1 MFYVLMLRENV
12 KEPYHTLQHPE
23 VEYTPA
29 VREEIRLEK
38 IMDTRDMQL
47 RDEMAHP
54 RKSNSRDGLP
64 GRQRGNAKR
73 RSEPSNQSSL
83 KTLGCKNVNTVLT

>member
-1 MFYVLMLRENV
+1 MEERNVKPSIQRPFEILEQVSKVLNRLALPPVRSRVQDVFHISMLRENV
-12 KEPYHTLQHPE
+12 KEPYHTPQHPE

-38 IMDTRDMQL
+38 IMDARDMQL

-54 RKSNSRDGLP
+54 
-64 GRQRGNAKR
+64 
-73 RSEPSNQSSL
+73 
-83 KTLGCKNVNTVLT
+83 

>member
-38 IMDTRDMQL
+38 IMDARDMQL
-47 RDEMAHP
+47 RMRWLTYESQIAVMDYQEGNVGT
-54 RKSNSRDGLP
+54 R
-64 GRQRGNAKR
+64 RGD
-73 RSEPSNQSSL
+73 PSQA
-83 KTLGCKNVNTVLT
+83 TRVV

>member
-1 MFYVLMLRENV
+1 MLNPRFKRPFEILEQVSKVLNRLVLPSVRSGVHNMFYVLMLRENV

-23 VEYTPA
+23 VKYTPA

-38 IMDTRDMQL
+38 IMDARDMQL

-54 RKSNSRDGLP
+54 
-64 GRQRGNAKR
+64 
-73 RSEPSNQSSL
+73 
-83 KTLGCKNVNTVLT
+83 

>member
-12 KEPYHTLQHPE
+12 KEPYHTPQHPE

-29 VREEIRLEK
+29 VREEIQLEK
-38 IMDTRDMQL
+38 IMDARDMQL

-54 RKSNSRDGLP
+54 
-64 GRQRGNAKR
+64 
-73 RSEPSNQSSL
+73 
-83 KTLGCKNVNTVLT
+83 